1 LRELLEEIV
10 PQNSRVDDFEMSHDF
25 PHLGR
30 RNMLLNA
37 RRVEM
42 QPGRPFIL
50 LAIEDVTDK
59 RSEGAA

>member
-1 LRELLEEIV
+1 
-10 PQNSRVDDFEMSHDF
+10 MSHDF

-42 QPGRPFIL
+42 QPGHPFIL

-59 RSEGAA
+59 RNEGAA

>member
-1 LRELLEEIV
+1 MRELLEEIV
-10 PQNSRVDDFEMSHDF
+10 PRNSRVDDFQMSHDF
-25 PHLGR
+25 PNLGP

-50 LAIEDVTDK
+50 LAIEDVTEK
-59 RSEGAA
+59 RNEGAA